1 MEITCSKHYS
11 SPHLR
16 WPSHETRLD
25 QRRLSITAQDAA
37 LRRLPLGGR
46 AGVVNESARQK
57 ESSRHKERK
66 KRHTH
71 TQTDRQTH
79 TQTDTHTQTVPAS
92 GSPCWRS
99 HTANT
104 HTDKLDAKQ

>member
-1 MEITCSKHYS
+1 MEITCSKHDS

-37 LRRLPLGGR
+37 LRRRPRGVR

-71 TQTDRQTH
+71 THTHTHTHKRARTYTHRHTHKHTH
-79 TQTDTHTQTVPAS
+79 TQPTTHT
-92 GSPCWRS
+92 R
-99 HTANT
+99 
-104 HTDKLDAKQ
+104 